1 MKIPPAPLE
10 RTQPR
15 DKDMSDKL
23 NQGMGLS
30 NGLGSRKNLHLPE
43 YLISFDTAK
52 LPSFITDILV
62 IGSGAAG
69 LRAAIESAQCHNV
82 TVVSKDSLSEN
93 NTYYAQGGIA
103 SQIDK
108 PNSLSSHIAD
118 TLINA
123 HGLSDRY
130 IVKKIIRK
138 GITLVNELISWGMD
152 FDKKNNRFNMTQE
165 GGHRLPRILHSGG
178 DATGKYLQGTLLR
191 KIKSLHNIT
200 TFDYTFIIDVLI
212 SSAAPTLCRD
222 DRKVGQGPK
231 ECYGAIAHNQKTHQ
245 TFIIWAK
252 KTIIASGGTGQLYRE
267 TTNPDIATGD
277 GISIAYRKGAQLQDL
292 EFIQFHPTALY
303 VAGASRFLISE
314 AVRGEGGILRDKYGK
329 RFMYDYH
336 PQMELAPRDVV
347 SRAII
352 NQMKI
357 SQDTNV
363 YLDLTHLPAD
373 KIKKRF
379 PYLRKLCRNFDI
391 DTRKDMI
398 PVRPS
403 AHYLIGGI
411 KINISG
417 QTNIKNLFAAGECA
431 SSSFHGANRL
441 GSNSLLEA
449 LVTGYFSGHYASKEI
464 KSSKPLSPKRIK
476 YLPDWSSQPERLG
489 LAGGQA
495 DKRNNNILSS
505 SQRHRFDVNLADI
518 KNSLRSLMWYNVGL
532 ERNATGLKQALAK
545 IDYWSGY
552 CLAQEF
558 STPAGWEIQN
568 MLILARLLT
577 LSALKRT
584 ESRGVH
590 YRTDFPETSPKW
602 KKHSVV

>member
-1 MKIPPAPLE
+1 MTIPP
-10 RTQPR
+10 
-15 DKDMSDKL
+15 K
-23 NQGMGLS
+23 
-30 NGLGSRKNLHLPE
+30 
-43 YLISFDTAK
+43 YLISFDTSK

-62 IGSGAAG
+62 IGSGVAG
-69 LRAAIESAQCHNV
+69 LRAAIESAKHHNI
-82 TVVSKDSLSEN
+82 TVVSKDSLSES

-108 PNSLSSHIAD
+108 PNSVSSHIAD
-118 TLINA
+118 TIINA
-123 HGLSDRY
+123 HGLSDY
-130 IVKKIIRK
+130 SIVKKIIRK

-152 FDKKNNRFNMTQE
+152 FDKKNNRLNMTQE

-178 DATGKYLQGTLLR
+178 DATGKHLQETLLR
-191 KIKSLHNIT
+191 KIKSLNNIT
-200 TFDYTFIIDVLI
+200 TFDYTFIIDILV
-212 SSAAPTLCRD
+212 SSD
-222 DRKVGQGPK
+222 GPK

-245 TFIIWAK
+245 TFVIWAK
-252 KTIIASGGTGQLYRE
+252 KTIIASGGAGQLYRE

-277 GISIAYRKGAQLQDL
+277 GISITYRKGAQLQDL

-303 VAGASRFLISE
+303 VAGATRFLISE

-347 SRAII
+347 SRAIT

-363 YLDLTHLPAD
+363 YLDLTHLPTD

-379 PYLRKLCRNFDI
+379 PYLRELCRNFDI
-391 DTRKDMI
+391 DIRKDMI

-411 KINISG
+411 KINIFG
-417 QTNIKNLFAAGECA
+417 KTNIKNLFAAGECV

-449 LVTGYFSGHYASKEI
+449 LVIGYFSGHTAANEI
-464 KSSKPLSPKRIK
+464 KSSKPLSPIHIK
-476 YLPDWSSQPERLG
+476 YKRPDVSVGTLRIVASE
-489 LAGGQA
+489 
-495 DKRNNNILSS
+495 RNNNILPASE
-505 SQRHRFDVNLADI
+505 RRRVNVNLTDI

-532 ERNATGLKQALAK
+532 ERNATGLKQALSK

-552 CLAQEF
+552 CFAREF
-558 STPAGWEIQN
+558 SNPAGWEIQN
-568 MLILARLLT
+568 MLIIARLIT

-590 YRTDFPETSPKW
+590 YRIDFPETSPKW

>member
-1 MKIPPAPLE
+1 
-10 RTQPR
+10 
-15 DKDMSDKL
+15 MSDNL
-23 NQGMGLS
+23 NRGTELS
-30 NGLGSRKNLHLPE
+30 NGLGSRKKMHPPE
-43 YLISFDTAK
+43 YLISFDTSK

-62 IGSGAAG
+62 IGSGVAG
-69 LRAAIESAQCHNV
+69 MRAAIESAKYHNV
-82 TVVSKDSLSEN
+82 TIVSKDSLSES

-108 PNSLSSHIAD
+108 PNLVSSHIAD
-118 TLINA
+118 TFINA
-123 HGLSDRY
+123 HGLSDHS

-138 GITLVNELISWGMD
+138 GISLVNELISWGMD

-165 GGHRLPRILHSGG
+165 GGHRLARILHSGG
-178 DATGKYLQGTLLR
+178 DATGKHLQETLLR
-191 KIKSLHNIT
+191 KIKSLNNIT
-200 TFDYTFIIDVLI
+200 ALDYTFVIDILI
-212 SSAAPTLCRD
+212 SSDAHPNVSTLRRD
-222 DRKVGQGPK
+222 GQKHK
-231 ECYGAIAHNQKTHQ
+231 ECYGAIAYNQKTHQ
-245 TFIIWAK
+245 IFIIWAK
-252 KTIIASGGTGQLYRE
+252 KTVIASGGAGQLYRE
-267 TTNPDIATGD
+267 TTNPDITTGD

-303 VAGASRFLISE
+303 VAGATRFLISE

-363 YLDLTHLPAD
+363 YLDLTHLPAE

-379 PYLRKLCRNFDI
+379 PYLGELCRNFDI
-391 DTRKDMI
+391 DIKKDMI

-411 KINISG
+411 KINITG
-417 QTNIKNLFAAGECA
+417 QTDIKNLFAVGECA

-449 LVTGYFSGHYASKEI
+449 LVIGYFSGHVAMSEI
-464 KSSKPLSPKRIK
+464 KSSQPLSHTHIK
-476 YLPDWSSQPERLG
+476 Y
-489 LAGGQA
+489 
-495 DKRNNNILSS
+495 KRNNNILPALK
-505 SQRHRFDVNLADI
+505 RRRINVNLADI

-532 ERNATGLKQALAK
+532 ERNAIGLKQALSK

-552 CLAQEF
+552 CLAREF

-602 KKHSVV
+602 QKHSVM

>member
-1 MKIPPAPLE
+1 MKIP
-10 RTQPR
+10 T
-15 DKDMSDKL
+15 
-23 NQGMGLS
+23 
-30 NGLGSRKNLHLPE
+30 E

-52 LPSFITDILV
+52 LSSFITDVLV

-82 TVVSKDSLSEN
+82 TVVSKDSLSES

-108 PNSLSSHIAD
+108 PNSLSSHITD

-165 GGHRLPRILHSGG
+165 GGHRSPRILHSGG
-178 DATGKYLQGTLLR
+178 DATGKYLQETLLR
-191 KIKSLHNIT
+191 KIKSLNNIT
-200 TFDYTFIIDVLI
+200 TFDYTFIIDILT
-212 SSAAPTLCRD
+212 SSD
-222 DRKVGQGPK
+222 DRPNQLNKPGLTGDRKPGLGRK
-231 ECYGAIAHNQKTHQ
+231 ECYGAIAHNQKTHK

-252 KTIIASGGTGQLYRE
+252 KTIIASGGAGQLYRE
-267 TTNPDIATGD
+267 TTNPDITTGD
-277 GISIAYRKGAQLQDL
+277 SISIAYRKGAQLQDL
-292 EFIQFHPTALY
+292 EFFQFHPTALY

-363 YLDLTHLPAD
+363 YLDLTHLPTD

-379 PYLRKLCRNFDI
+379 PHLRKLCRNFDI
-391 DTRKDMI
+391 DIRKDMI

-449 LVTGYFSGHYASKEI
+449 LVIGYFSGHYASNEI
-464 KSSKPLSPKRIK
+464 KSSKPFSPKRIK
-476 YLPDWSSQPERLG
+476 YLPYWSSD
-489 LAGGQA
+489 QA
-495 DKRNNNILSS
+495 SKRNSNFLSS
-505 SQRHRFDVNLADI
+505 SQRRRFNVDLTDI

-532 ERNATGLKQALAK
+532 ERNATGLKQALSK

-552 CLAQEF
+552 CLTQEF
-558 STPAGWEIQN
+558 STPADWEIQN

-602 KKHSVV
+602 KRHSII